1 MNPLRRT
8 LARIFTITLLTSL
21 AATACGSTTPS
32 GVSGTTTTSPPD
44 APDTTVVVDLDGVVL
59 VSALVPFTACEDLLT
74 HLQAEAMARV
84 GPYGLDGG
92 GWYGPVWPQNVDLR
106 TDMVE
111 EADMAPTAGMTAY
124 SSAAGD
130 GATMEEGVDYSGTN
144 VQELGIDEPDLIKTD
159 GHRILIVEDG
169 TLHFVDVSGD
179 VAVLTD
185 SIRLDGHWS
194 SDIIV
199 DGDRAF
205 VLASTESS
213 YGRYDDGDEAGVS
226 TEESVEDSP
235 AFSSLVPDGY
245 WKQLTSVIEI
255 DLADPSN
262 LTVANTLTVEGRY
275 VSARVVDDALRV
287 VVTNP
292 MDQLP
297 FVYPQN
303 EAGEERAEQFNR
315 EIIAETTVGDWLP
328 SYVHETADGTVTE
341 GLVADCPAVH
351 HPTEFA
357 GFSTL
362 TVLTVGTGSTLGTP
376 EATSVLADG
385 QTVYAGGTNLYVAT
399 TKYVDPVDDEDV
411 WAEWDRDYATSIHR
425 FDVSDP
431 ASTAYVASGAVPGHL
446 LNQFSMSEHD
456 GHLRVASTLGGPWG
470 FRDDAESLVTV
481 LAVDGD
487 ELAQVGQVGDMGKG
501 EQIFAVRFVGDVAY
515 VVTFRQTDPFY
526 TVDLSDPTN
535 PVVRGELK
543 ITGYSGYLHPISD
556 DLVLGVGQ
564 EATEEGRTT
573 GVKVTLFDVSDLD
586 NPVDVATW
594 DPAGGGSSS
603 VEWDHRA
610 FLWWEPEN
618 LAVIPF
624 NDWSS
629 DSRGAVALRIDNGT
643 LTEVGRIDHEDD
655 DGSEPVPPCPLVD
668 LEEYGSVLEDIEM
681 MWGETPT
688 MILCDAD
695 GPYPEMDGYWCEV
708 ASEQDI
714 EYYGEEFG
722 LDAVELPEGKSIG
735 ICFPDGWDWVPPIER
750 TLVIGDDLW
759 SYSQGRLQANS
770 LADLVRLQVVE
781 F

>member
-1 MNPLRRT
+1 
-8 LARIFTITLLTSL
+8 
-21 AATACGSTTPS
+21 
-32 GVSGTTTTSPPD
+32 
-44 APDTTVVVDLDGVVL
+44 
-59 VSALVPFTACEDLLT
+59 
-74 HLQAEAMARV
+74 
-84 GPYGLDGG
+84 
-92 GWYGPVWPQNVDLR
+92 
-106 TDMVE
+106 
-111 EADMAPTAGMTAY
+111 
-124 SSAAGD
+124 
-130 GATMEEGVDYSGTN
+130 
-144 VQELGIDEPDLIKTD
+144 
-159 GHRILIVEDG
+159 
-169 TLHFVDVSGD
+169 
-179 VAVLTD
+179 
-185 SIRLDGHWS
+185 
-194 SDIIV
+194 
-199 DGDRAF
+199 
-205 VLASTESS
+205 
-213 YGRYDDGDEAGVS
+213 
-226 TEESVEDSP
+226 
-235 AFSSLVPDGY
+235 
-245 WKQLTSVIEI
+245 
-255 DLADPSN
+255 
-262 LTVANTLTVEGRY
+262 
-275 VSARVVDDALRV
+275 
-287 VVTNP
+287 
-292 MDQLP
+292 
-297 FVYPQN
+297 
-303 EAGEERAEQFNR
+303 
-315 EIIAETTVGDWLP
+315 
-328 SYVHETADGTVTE
+328 
-341 GLVADCPAVH
+341 
-351 HPTEFA
+351 
-357 GFSTL
+357 
-362 TVLTVGTGSTLGTP
+362 
-376 EATSVLADG
+376 
-385 QTVYAGGTNLYVAT
+385 
-399 TKYVDPVDDEDV
+399 
-411 WAEWDRDYATSIHR
+411 
-425 FDVSDP
+425 
-431 ASTAYVASGAVPGHL
+431 VASGAVPGHL